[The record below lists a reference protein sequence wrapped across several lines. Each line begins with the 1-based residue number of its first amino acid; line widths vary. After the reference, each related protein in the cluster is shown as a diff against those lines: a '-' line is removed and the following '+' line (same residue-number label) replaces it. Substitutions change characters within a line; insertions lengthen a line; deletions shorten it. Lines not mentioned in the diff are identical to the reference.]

1 MTDAKLFAGPRV
13 RRIRQGLGKTQAL
26 MAQELGIS
34 PSYLNLIERNGR
46 PLTVQLLL
54 KLAGTYGIDVAELQG
69 TDDGSVAALREVFAD
84 PLLEGELPGDAEL
97 LEIADAAPNLSAGVV
112 KLHRAYRETLERL
125 SELSGSLETDAPA
138 APMLPIDVVRETF
151 ASRVYCFPL
160 IEERVARFLDE
171 LEEPEDL
178 FVALKDWLRRE
189 RGITVQ
195 VLPADTM
202 PLWRRRFDR
211 HSRRLFL
218 SERLSRP
225 KQVEA
230 TAQEI
235 VSTLA
240 REAIGEELEALAI
253 DGDEARRLATR
264 ELARYGALAV
274 LMPYMRVLELA
285 ERVRWDV
292 ERIAARFGVTFAQC
306 ARRLTSLRDG
316 SRGRRA
322 GLPIFLL
329 EVDRAGNVVRRQGG
343 LSQAREGGTGYPARN
358 FGGGCPKLSV
368 YHAFAEPGRTL
379 VEMVENQAGDRFLT
393 VARTSDGPRGAFGE
407 RVRRTAFLLGFPV
420 EHGMLTAYAAALPGD
435 DAALGIGP
443 TCRLCERQGC
453 LSRAHPPATRPG
465 ALDPTR
471 SGIGPYDFA

>member
-1 MTDAKLFAGPRV
+1 MAEAKLFAGPRV
-13 RRIRQGLGKTQAL
+13 RRIRQGLGKTQAA
-26 MAQELGIS
+26 MAEELGIS
-34 PSYLNLIERNGR
+34 ASYLNLIERNGR

-54 KLAGTYGIDVAELQG
+54 KLAATYGIDVAELQG
-69 TDDGSVAALREVFAD
+69 ADDGSVAALREVFAD

-97 LEIADAAPNLSAGVV
+97 LEIADAAPNLAGGVV

-125 SELSGSLETDAPA
+125 SELSASLETDAPA
-138 APMLPIDVVRETF
+138 APMLPIDVVREAF

-160 IEERVARFLDE
+160 IEEAVARFQDE
-171 LEEPEDL
+171 LGEPDDL
-178 FVALKDWLRRE
+178 YVALKAWLARE
-189 RGITVQ
+189 RGVTVQ

-240 REAIGEELEALAI
+240 REAIEEELALMRI
-253 DGDEARRLATR
+253 EGDEARRLATR
-264 ELARYGALAV
+264 ELSRYGALAM
-274 LMPYMRVLELA
+274 LMPYDRILDVA

-292 ERIAARFGVTFAQC
+292 ERVAARFGVTFAQC
-306 ARRLTSLRDG
+306 ARRLSSLRDG

-322 GLPIFLL
+322 GLAVFLL
-329 EVDRAGNVVRRQGG
+329 EVDHAGNLVRRQGG
-343 LSQAREGGTGYPARN
+343 LAKVGYPDRA
-358 FGGGCPKLSV
+358 FGGQCPKLPV

-379 VEMVENQAGDRFLT
+379 AELVENLAGERWLV
-393 VARTSDGPRGAFGE
+393 VARTSDGPRAAFGE
-407 RVRRTAFLLGFPV
+407 RVRRTAFLLGFPEKEGLETV
-420 EHGMLTAYAAALPGD
+420 YGRGLAGTAPT
-435 DAALGIGP
+435 GIGP

-453 LSRAHPPATRPG
+453 LARAHPPATRPG
-465 ALDPTR
+465 ALDPAR